1 MNSDEFAATRFEILE
16 HTADVGFV
24 AEAPG
29 LERLFEAAA
38 QALIEIAIER
48 EAIARRDALRIE
60 VTGDDLP
67 SLLVNFLEE
76 MLYLFDT
83 ARFTPAEARVETIS
97 PTRLQVDLLGEV
109 RDPVRHRWK
118 LIVKGVTYHG
128 LEVQERDG
136 RWSARVFLDV

>member
-1 MNSDEFAATRFEILE
+1 MDADEFAATRFEILE
-16 HTADVGFV
+16 HTADVGFA

-29 LERLFEAAA
+29 PERLFEAAA
-38 QALIEIAIER
+38 QAFIEIAIER
-48 EAIARRDALRIE
+48 EAIAQSDALQIE
-60 VTGDDLP
+60 VAGDDLP

-83 ARFTPAEARVETIS
+83 ARFAPAAARVETVS
-97 PTRLQVDLLGEV
+97 PTRLRANLLGEA
-109 RDPVRHRWK
+109 RDPARHRWK
-118 LIVKGVTYHG
+118 LIVKAVTYHG